1 MNAVQPFYAI
11 AEIKG
16 NSDYPAITGTVVF
29 KKKSNGVL
37 ITAEIFN
44 LPYEIGKCK
53 NRFFA
58 FHIHDGESCTGN
70 ARDQFANAG
79 THFNPGKCPHPMHA
93 GDLPPLL
100 ECNGY
105 AYFSI
110 LTNRFTIDE
119 IIGKVIIIHDKPDDF
134 TSQPSGN
141 AGNKIACGK
150 ILPL

>member
-1 MNAVQPFYAI
+1 MNSVPFYAF
-11 AEIKG
+11 ADIKG
-16 NSDYPAITGTVVF
+16 NNEYPDIMGTVVF

-44 LPYEIGKCK
+44 LPYEVGICR
-53 NRFFA
+53 NRFFG
-58 FHIHDGESCTGN
+58 FHIHEGESCTGN
-70 ARDQFANAG
+70 TRDQFANAG
-79 THFNPGKCPHPMHA
+79 MHFNPDKCPHPKHA

-105 AYFSI
+105 AYFSV
-110 LTNRFTIDE
+110 LTNRFSINE
-119 IIGKVIIIHDKPDDF
+119 IIGKTIIIHDKPDNF
-134 TSQPSGN
+134 MTQPSGN